1 MPVPPLASLGS
12 RRPLPRRSG
21 RRSGGRRRATCIASA
36 ALLGSALLG
45 TGVAL
50 GPAANAV
57 STDVVISE
65 VYGGGGNSGATYTHD
80 FVELYN
86 LSDTAVDLAGWRVQY
101 FSASGTVPA
110 NTTALTG
117 TLAPGTSYLIQMAA
131 GAGGTTPLPTPD
143 AIGSAT
149 MSSSSGRVD
158 LLHDTTLVD
167 RVGYGTATTFEGR
180 AAAPGTSNTTSV
192 SRISP
197 CTDTDLNSADFT
209 AGSPSPRNSAAGP
222 QECTPVPPTPVGPE
236 TIEQVQGAAHLSP
249 YAGRPVDGV
258 EGVVTVVGNSG
269 FWMQSQTPDD
279 DPATS
284 EGVFVYTR
292 GDAAV
297 AVGDAVSV
305 DGVVQEFRPGG
316 SGGNDNLTTTEITSP
331 AVTVESQGNTLPD
344 PVVLGVDRTAPPQT
358 IEQGDPGS
366 VEYPSAIFDPNVNAI
381 DFYESLEGMLVAV
394 RDAQVVGPTAS
405 FGEIPVV
412 PGNLPADAAIRTP
425 RGGVL
430 YSGYDHPNAMRVQLD
445 DALLPTGTM
454 PAANVGDTLVGDTT
468 GVMDYSF
475 ANFKLE
481 VTEPPVV
488 QPGGLQREVTEAA
501 APNQLAVATFNVE
514 NLDPTDPSS
523 KFSRLA
529 EQIVHNLKAPDVLAL
544 EEIQDDSGPT
554 DDGTVA
560 SDRTVQLL
568 EDAIVAAGGP
578 RYDARWV
585 DPQNKTDGGQPGG
598 NIRSVLMFRT
608 DRGLAFVD
616 RPGADAT
623 TATDVVAV
631 DGRPQLTYSP
641 GRIDPTN
648 PAWDDSRK
656 PLVGQ
661 FRWHGQDLFVIANH
675 FSSKGGDDPLFGRWQ
690 QPVRFSEV
698 AQHAQARVERAF
710 LDDLL
715 GVDPSAKVVVL
726 GDLNDFEFS
735 ATADILVGSG
745 ATALVDLPRTL
756 PVNERYT
763 YVFEGNSQVLDH
775 ILLSRSL
782 ASGPGSGHGAA
793 HATAY
798 EYDIVHTN
806 AEFADQ
812 DSDHDPQ
819 VVRLRPRGR

>member
-1 MPVPPLASLGS
+1 MTVLPAPPSTS
-12 RRPLPRRSG
+12 RGTAAALRHRR
-21 RRSGGRRRATCIASA
+21 GRRRAVGALSA
-36 ALLGSALLG
+36 AVLSSSFVVA
-45 TGVAL
+45 GVTLA
-50 GPAANAV
+50 PAASAV
-57 STDVVISE
+57 STDLVISE
-65 VYGGGGNSGATYTHD
+65 VYGGGGNNGATYTND

-86 LSDTAVDLAGWRVQY
+86 LSDAAVDLSGWKVQY
-101 FSASGTVPA
+101 YSASGTSPA
-110 NTTALTG
+110 STTTLSG
-117 TLAPGTSYLIQMAA
+117 SLAPGTSYLIQMSA

-143 AIGSAT
+143 ATGSAF
-149 MSSSSGRVD
+149 MSATSGRVD
-158 LLHDTTLVD
+158 LMNGDTLVD
-167 RVGYGTATTFEGR
+167 RLGYGSATTFEG

-192 SRISP
+192 SRTSP
-197 CTDTDLNSADFT
+197 CTDTDVNSADFSEGAPT
-209 AGSPSPRNSAAGP
+209 PRNSAAGA
-222 QECTPVPPTPVGPE
+222 QECTPTPPPPDEPE
-236 TIEQVQGAAHLSP
+236 TIEQIQGAAHLSP
-249 YAGRPVDGV
+249 LAGQPVDGV
-258 EGVVTVVGNSG
+258 EGVVTVVGPDG
-269 FWMQSQTPDD
+269 FWMQSTTPDD

-292 GDAAV
+292 GDVAV
-297 AVGDAVSV
+297 SVGDAVSV

-331 AVTVESQGNTLPD
+331 VVTIASHGNALPA

-358 IEQGDPGS
+358 IEEGDPGN
-366 VEYPSAIFDPNVNAI
+366 VEYDDAVFDPSVNAI
-381 DFYESLEGMLVAV
+381 DFYESLEGMLVTV
-394 RDAQVVGPTAS
+394 RDAEVVGPTAS

-412 PGNLPADAAIRTP
+412 PGDLPPDAAVRTP

-454 PAANVGDTLVGDTT
+454 PQANVGDTLVGDTT
-468 GVMDYSF
+468 GVIDYSF
-475 ANFKLE
+475 SNFKLE

-488 QPGGLQREVTEAA
+488 QPGGLQREVTETAR
-501 APNQLAVATFNVE
+501 PNELAVATFNVE
-514 NLDPTDPSS
+514 NLSPSDPAS

-529 EQIVHNLKAPDVLAL
+529 TQIVHNLRSPDILAL
-544 EEIQDDSGPT
+544 EEIQDNSGPT

-560 SDRTVQLL
+560 SDLTVAQL

-585 DPQNKTDGGQPGG
+585 DPQDKTDGGQPGG

-608 DRGLAFVD
+608 DRGLTFVD

-623 TATDVVAV
+623 TATEVVTVGHQA
-631 DGRPQLTYSP
+631 QLTYSP

-648 PAWDDSRK
+648 PAWNDSRK
-656 PLVGQ
+656 PLVAQ

-690 QPVRFSEV
+690 QPVRFSEE
-698 AQHAQARVERAF
+698 ARHAQAQVERTF
-710 LDDLL
+710 IDQLL
-715 GVDPSAKVVVL
+715 GADAHAKVVVL

-735 ATADILVGSG
+735 QTADILVGSG
-745 ATALVDLPRTL
+745 STALVDLPRTL

-775 ILLSRSL
+775 ILISQSL
-782 ASGPGSGHGAA
+782 AHGPGKGNSSP
-793 HATAY
+793 AY

-806 AEFADQ
+806 SEFANQ

>member
-1 MPVPPLASLGS
+1 MERLMPVRPHTSPAS
-12 RRPLPRRSG
+12 RRPQRRRSG
-21 RRSGGRRRATCIASA
+21 RRRRATCIAAA

-50 GPAANAV
+50 GPVANAV
-57 STDVVISE
+57 STDIVISE

-86 LSDTAVDLAGWRVQY
+86 LSDTAVDLAGFQVQY
-101 FSASGTVPA
+101 FSASGTSPA
-110 NTTALTG
+110 STTTLSG
-117 TLAPGTSYLIQMAA
+117 TLAPGTFYLVQMAA
-131 GAGGTTPLPTPD
+131 GAGGTTPLPDPD
-143 AIGSAT
+143 ATGTAT

-158 LLHDTTLVD
+158 LLHGTTLVD

-192 SRISP
+192 SRTSP

-209 AGSPSPRNSAAGP
+209 AGAPSPRGSAAGP
-222 QECTPVPPTPVGPE
+222 QECTPIPPVPQGPE
-236 TIEQVQGAAHLSP
+236 TIEQIQGAAHLSP
-249 YAGRPVDGV
+249 YAGKPVDGV
-258 EGVVTVVGNSG
+258 EGVVTVVGPNG

-284 EGVFVYTR
+284 EGVFVFTR
-292 GDAAV
+292 GAAV

-305 DGVVQEFRPGG
+305 DGIVQEFRPGG
-316 SGGNDNLTTTEITSP
+316 NGGNDNLTTTEITSP
-331 AVTVESQGNTLPD
+331 VVTVESEGNTLPD

-366 VEYPSAIFDPNVNAI
+366 VEYPSATFDPAVNAI

-454 PAANVGDTLVGDTT
+454 PAANVGDTLPGDTT
-468 GVMDYSF
+468 GVLDYSF
-475 ANFKLE
+475 SNFKLE

-529 EQIVHNLKAPDVLAL
+529 EQIVHNLQAPDVLAL

-554 DDGTVA
+554 DDGTVT
-560 SDRTVQLL
+560 SGLTVTRL
-568 EDAIVAAGGP
+568 EDAIVTAGGP
-578 RYDARWV
+578 RYDACWV
-585 DPQNKTDGGQPGG
+585 DPQDKADGGQPGG

-608 DRGLAFVD
+608 DRGLEFVD
-616 RPGADAT
+616 RPGANAT
-623 TATDVVAV
+623 TATEVVTV

-641 GRIDPTN
+641 GRIDPAN
-648 PAWDDSRK
+648 QAWIDSRK

-661 FRWHGQDLFVIANH
+661 FRWHGQDVFVVANH

-698 AQHAQARVERAF
+698 ARHAQARVERAF

-735 ATADILVGSG
+735 QTADLLVGSG

-775 ILLSRSL
+775 ILLSRTL
-782 ASGPGSGHGAA
+782 ALGPGAA
-793 HATAY
+793 DGQRPSAY

-806 AEFADQ
+806 AEFVDQ

>member
-1 MPVPPLASLGS
+1 MPALPI
-12 RRPLPRRSG
+12 RPTSATPHRDSGRSG
-21 RRSGGRRRATCIASA
+21 RRHRVTCSLSA
-36 ALLGSALLG
+36 VLLSSAVLG
-45 TGVAL
+45 AGVAL
-50 GPAANAV
+50 SPAAHAV

-65 VYGGGGNSGATYTHD
+65 VYGGGGNTGATLTND

-86 LSDTAVDLAGWRVQY
+86 LSDAAVDLSQWKVQY
-101 FSASGTVPA
+101 FSASGTIAA
-110 NTTALTG
+110 NTTTLSG
-117 TLAPGTSYLIQMAA
+117 TLAPGTSYLIQMSA
-131 GAGGTTPLPTPD
+131 GAGGTTPLPAPD
-143 AIGSAT
+143 ATGTAAMSA
-149 MSSSSGRVD
+149 SSGRVD
-158 LLHDTTLVD
+158 LLDGATLVD
-167 RVGYGTATTFEGR
+167 RVGYGSATTFEG
-180 AAAPGTSNTTSV
+180 APAPGTSNTTSAT
-192 SRISP
+192 RTSP
-197 CTDTDLNSADFT
+197 CTDTDVNSADFSAET
-209 AGSPSPRNSAAGP
+209 PSPRASAAGP
-222 QECTPVPPTPVGPE
+222 QECTPVEPPPVEPE
-236 TIEQVQGAAHLSP
+236 TIEQIQGAAHLSP
-249 YAGRPVDGV
+249 YAGKQVDGV
-258 EGVVTVVGNSG
+258 EGIVTVVGPDG
-269 FWMQSQTPDD
+269 FWMQSATPDD

-284 EGVFVYTR
+284 EGVYVYTR
-292 GDAAV
+292 GDV
-297 AVGDAVSV
+297 AVSEGDAVSV

-331 AVTVESQGNTLPD
+331 DVTVSSQGNALPN
-344 PVVLGVDRTAPPQT
+344 PVVLGIDRTAPAQT

-366 VEYPSAIFDPNVNAI
+366 VEYAGAVFDPSVNAI
-381 DFYESLEGMLVAV
+381 DFYESLEGMLVTV

-412 PGNLPADAAIRTP
+412 PGNLPADAATRTP
-425 RGGVL
+425 RGGAL

-445 DALLPTGTM
+445 DALLPSGAM
-454 PAANVGDTLVGDTT
+454 PQANVGDTLVGDTT
-468 GVMDYSF
+468 GVVDYSF

-488 QPGGLQREVTEAA
+488 RSGGLQREVTEAA
-501 APNQLAVATFNVE
+501 APDQLAVATFNVE
-514 NLDPTDPSS
+514 NLDPSDPSS

-529 EQIVHNLKAPDVLAL
+529 EQIVHNLRAPDVLAL

-554 DDGTVA
+554 DDGTVT
-560 SDRTVQLL
+560 SGLTVSRL

-585 DPQNKTDGGQPGG
+585 DPQDKTDGGQPGG

-608 DRGLAFVD
+608 DRGLQFVD

-623 TATDVVAV
+623 TATEVVTV
-631 DGRPQLTYSP
+631 DGRSQLTYSP

-648 PAWDDSRK
+648 PAWNDSRK

-690 QPVRFSEV
+690 QPVRFSE
-698 AQHAQARVERAF
+698 AARHAQAQVERAF
-710 LDDLL
+710 VDQLL
-715 GVDPSAKVVVL
+715 GADPRAKVVVL

-745 ATALVDLPRTL
+745 STALVDLPRTL

-775 ILLSRSL
+775 ILISQSL
-782 ASGPGSGHGAA
+782 ASSPGAGVGPG
-793 HATAY
+793 AY

-806 AEFADQ
+806 SEFAEQ

>member
-1 MPVPPLASLGS
+1 MPVPSPASA
-12 RRPLPRRSG
+12 RPVAPRRSSG
-21 RRSGGRRRATCIASA
+21 RASGRRRRATCIASA

-65 VYGGGGNSGATYTHD
+65 VYGGGGNSGATYTND

-86 LSDTAVDLAGWRVQY
+86 LGDSALDLTGWTVQY
-101 FSASGTVPA
+101 FSASGTTA
-110 NTTALTG
+110 ASTTALTG
-117 TLAPGTSYLIQMAA
+117 TLAPGTSYLVQMSA
-131 GAGGTTPLPTPD
+131 GAGGTTPLPAPD
-143 AIGSAT
+143 ATGTAAMSA
-149 MSSSSGRVD
+149 SSGRVD
-158 LLHDTTLVD
+158 LLHGTALVD
-167 RVGYGTATTFEGR
+167 RVGYGTATTFEG
-180 AAAPGTSNTTSV
+180 APAPGTSNTTSV
-192 SRISP
+192 SRTSP

-209 AGSPSPRNSAAGP
+209 AGPPSPRNSAAGP
-222 QECTPVPPTPVGPE
+222 QECTPVPPVPQGPE
-236 TIEQVQGAAHLSP
+236 TIERIQGASHLSP
-249 YAGRPVDGV
+249 YAGLPVDGV
-258 EGVVTVVGNSG
+258 EGVVTVVGPNG
-269 FWMQSQTPDD
+269 FWMQSMSPDD

-284 EGVFVYTR
+284 EGLFVFTR
-292 GDAAV
+292 GAAV

-305 DGVVQEFRPGG
+305 DGIVQEFRPGG

-331 AVTVESQGNTLPD
+331 VVTVESRGNPLPD

-366 VEYPSAIFDPNVNAI
+366 VEDPSATFDPSVNAI

-425 RGGVL
+425 RSGVL
-430 YSGYDHPNAMRVQLD
+430 YSDYDHPNAMRVQLD
-445 DALLPTGTM
+445 DALLPTGMM
-454 PAANVGDTLVGDTT
+454 PAANVGDTLTGDTV
-468 GVMDYSF
+468 GVLDYSF
-475 ANFKLE
+475 SNFKLE
-481 VTEPPVV
+481 VTESPDV
-488 QPGGLQREVTEAA
+488 QPGGLQREVTDPA

-529 EQIVHNLKAPDVLAL
+529 EQIVHHLQSPDVLAL

-554 DDGTVA
+554 DDGTVT

-585 DPQNKTDGGQPGG
+585 DPQDKTDGGQPGG
-598 NIRSVLMFRT
+598 NIRSVLLFRT
-608 DRGLAFVD
+608 DRGLEFVD

-623 TATDVVAV
+623 TATEVVAV

-641 GRIDPTN
+641 GRIDPTD
-648 PAWDDSRK
+648 PAWNDSRK

-661 FRWHGQDLFVIANH
+661 FRWHGQDVFVIANH

-698 AQHAQARVERAF
+698 ARHDQARVERAF

-745 ATALVDLPRTL
+745 DTALVDLPRTL

-782 ASGPGSGHGAA
+782 AFGPGAGGGRRAS
-793 HATAY
+793 AY

-806 AEFADQ
+806 AEFVDQ

>member
-1 MPVPPLASLGS
+1 MAVPPVTPFGTRRPGS
-12 RRPLPRRSG
+12 RPS
-21 RRSGGRRRATCIASA
+21 GRRRATCTLSA
-36 ALLGSALLG
+36 ALLGGTFLG
-45 TGVAL
+45 AGVAL
-50 GPAANAV
+50 GPAASAV
-57 STDVVISE
+57 STDLVISE
-65 VYGGGGNSGATYTHD
+65 VYGGGGNSGATYTND

-86 LSDTAVDLAGWRVQY
+86 LSDATVDLTGWAVRY
-101 FSASGTVPA
+101 SSASGTP
-110 NTTALTG
+110 TIPTSLTG
-117 TLAPGTSYLIQMAA
+117 TLAPGTSYLVQLSA
-131 GAGGTTPLPTPD
+131 GAGGTTPLPAPD
-143 AIGSAT
+143 ATGTTAMSA
-149 MSSSSGRVD
+149 SSGRVD
-158 LLHDTTLVD
+158 LLHGTTLVD
-167 RVGYGTATTFEGR
+167 QVGYGAATTFEGS
-180 AAAPGTSNTTSV
+180 APAPGTSNTTSV
-192 SRISP
+192 SRTSP

-209 AGSPSPRNSAAGP
+209 AGPPSPRNSAAGP
-222 QECTPVPPTPVGPE
+222 QECTPVPPPPAEPE
-236 TIEQVQGAAHLSP
+236 TIEQIQGTAHLSP
-249 YAGRPVDGV
+249 YAGQPVDGV
-258 EGVVTVVGNSG
+258 EGVVTVVGPNG
-269 FWMQSQTPDD
+269 FWMQSTSPDD

-284 EGVFVYTR
+284 EGLFVFSR
-292 GDAAV
+292 GDASV

-305 DGVVQEFRPGG
+305 DGIVQEFRPGG

-331 AVTVESQGNTLPD
+331 TVTVESHGNTLPD

-366 VEYPSAIFDPNVNAI
+366 VEFASATFDPSVNAI
-381 DFYESLEGMLVAV
+381 DFYESLEGMLVTV

-412 PGNLPADAAIRTP
+412 PGNLPAGAAIRTP

-445 DALLPTGTM
+445 DALLPTGAM
-454 PAANVGDTLVGDTT
+454 PAANVGDTLPGDTT
-468 GVMDYSF
+468 GVLDYSF
-475 ANFKLE
+475 SNFKLE

-488 QPGGLQREVTEAA
+488 QPDGLQREVTEAA

-514 NLDPTDPSS
+514 NLDPTDQSS

-529 EQIVHNLKAPDVLAL
+529 EQIVHNLQAPDVLAL
-544 EEIQDDSGPT
+544 EEIQDNSGPA

-568 EDAIVAAGGP
+568 EDAVVAAGGP

-585 DPQNKTDGGQPGG
+585 DPQDKTDGGQPGG

-608 DRGLAFVD
+608 DRGLTFVD

-623 TATDVVAV
+623 TPTEVVTV
-631 DGRPQLTYSP
+631 DGRPRLTYSP

-648 PAWDDSRK
+648 SAWNDSRK

-661 FRWHGQDLFVIANH
+661 FRWHGQDLFILANH

-690 QPVRFSEV
+690 QPVRFSEEARHEQ
-698 AQHAQARVERAF
+698 AQVERAF
-710 LDDLL
+710 VDQLL
-715 GVDPSAKVVVL
+715 GADPRAKVVVL

-735 ATADILVGSG
+735 TTADILVGSG

-782 ASGPGSGHGAA
+782 AFGPGAGHAPA
-793 HATAY
+793 AY